1 MLNERLVSL
10 LVEVQCVS
18 HALFL
23 RVQIALIVFVGG
35 NLNRHVLDNL
45 KSVSFKTN
53 TLYGIVGEEANLAD
67 ANLAQDLSSHAVVAQ
82 VGVEAQMDIGIYR
95 I

>member
-1 MLNERLVSL
+1 MQRM
-10 LVEVQCVS
+10 S
-18 HALFL
+18 HALLL

-53 TLYGIVGEEANLAD
+53 TLYGIVGYKAYFAY
-67 ANLAQDLSSHAVVAQ
+67 SK
-82 VGVEAQMDIGIYR
+82 
-95 I
+95 